1 MGKKG
6 LRCVVY
12 TRVSHE
18 NQRQADGGK
27 SLRMQQEKAKAWI
40 ELHDAVLV
48 KVCTD
53 EAVSAKSLKGRE
65 GFQDAL
71 HTLYRNEA
79 DALIIYSLSR
89 AFRSTQDALKVS
101 EGLNRRGKVLVSL
114 TEQLQ
119 TNTAMGKFYLTLLAS
134 LAELERNLLGERV
147 KSVMDNK
154 RANSER
160 LGTLPYG
167 YTLSD
172 DGVHLK
178 PDASEQATIA
188 YIQRLRG
195 EGLSFE
201 AVSRRLNAE
210 RIPCKNAGSRWNKGT
225 VCRITKAN
233 EEVSRC

>member
-1 MGKKG
+1 MKRDG

-27 SLRMQQEKAKAWI
+27 SLRMQEDKARAWI
-40 ELHDAVLV
+40 QLNEANLV
-48 KVCTD
+48 KICTD
-53 EAVSAKSLKGRE
+53 EAISAKSLKGRD

-71 HTLYRNEA
+71 QTLYRNEA

-101 EGLNRRGKVLVSL
+101 EDLNRRGKVLVSL

-119 TNTAMGKFYLTLLAS
+119 TDTAMGKFYLTLLAS

-167 YTLSD
+167 
-172 DGVHLK
+172 
-178 PDASEQATIA
+178 
-188 YIQRLRG
+188 
-195 EGLSFE
+195 
-201 AVSRRLNAE
+201 
-210 RIPCKNAGSRWNKGT
+210 
-225 VCRITKAN
+225 
-233 EEVSRC
+233 